1 MSTIQANSYGLV
13 RYPAYTAP
21 TAGAV
26 TPTAVATS
34 TTATA
39 PQATSNATLSATL
52 AQLGTELSTLL
63 AKLTAWIQRMF
74 APAPAPVYA
83 PTPSPYPAP
92 SPYPTPGPTTT
103 AGNLSADQ
111 LRSGNFSGCLFGS
124 TTPSGVTPQSLQSE
138 LGRPLDI
145 NHSYYRFDDQVPSAE
160 DKADVAAGRIPL
172 ISFNAITK
180 AGAPVSWADIA
191 SGKYDARL
199 RQVADGLKAL
209 GKPVM
214 FTFNHEPENDQVRG
228 TPADY
233 RAAWQHIS
241 DIFAQEGASNV
252 TKVYVTMGWQ
262 PALSAAYY
270 PGNAVDWVAGDPY
283 NWADTASKPTAAWR
297 SFAQAAGGF
306 YNWAKT
312 TGKPIMIAET
322 GSAEDPSDPNRKA
335 QWITDMAATLKQWP
349 QVKAVS
355 YFDDGAGQG
364 GPNTWSIQSPQ
375 AVAAWRAMAQDPYFS
390 RH

>member
-1 MSTIQANSYGLV
+1 MTPLGSTGV
-13 RYPAYTAP
+13 RTPRYPAYTAP
-21 TAGAV
+21 TAPAV
-26 TPTAVATS
+26 TRTATPPALGAGVAPASPVGVSLSQLGSELGALVATFC
-34 TTATA
+34 
-39 PQATSNATLSATL
+39 
-52 AQLGTELSTLL
+52 
-63 AKLTAWIQRMF
+63 AWIQRLF
-74 APAPAPVYA
+74 APAPAPTTA
-83 PTPSPYPAP
+83 PGPTPAPVPAPAP
-92 SPYPTPGPTTT
+92 SPTPGIATG
-103 AGNLSADQ
+103 AGSLSVDQ
-111 LRSGNFSGCLFGS
+111 LRSGNFNGCLFGS
-124 TTPSGVTPQSLQSE
+124 STPAGVTPQSLQAQ

-145 NHSYYRFDDQVPSAE
+145 NHSYYRWDDQVPSAE
-160 DKADVAAGRIPL
+160 DRADVAAGRVPL

-180 AGAPVSWADIA
+180 AGQPVSWADIA

-209 GKPVM
+209 GKPVL

-241 DIFAQEGASNV
+241 DILAQEGASNV
-252 TKVYVTMGWQ
+252 VKVYVCMGWQ
-262 PALSAAYY
+262 PSTSAQYY

-283 NWADTASKPTAAWR
+283 NWADTQSQPNAKWK
-297 SFAQAAGGF
+297 SFQQAATPF
-306 YNWAKT
+306 YDWAKT

-322 GSAEDPSDPNRKA
+322 GSAEDPQDPTRKA
-335 QWITDMAATLKQWP
+335 QWITDMASTLKQWP
-349 QVKAVS
+349 QIKAVA

-375 AVAAWRAMAQDPYFS
+375 AMAAWRAMAQDPYFS